1 MINPL
6 EHFIEQKHH
15 SLFDPE
21 QLCVVEDK
29 LEAFLTEIAPK
40 RPWHH
45 GHFSDFLTGK
55 VLASL
60 PTKMWRVSLMAT
72 LAKMLPLELKIQHY
86 RQHCPDHTMW
96 GGSVEGEQLWQQRM
110 NLSVA
115 ARELLRRQIPL
126 KTDEITLL
134 LLWLNFD
141 DKLFGDVWLPMVQI
155 INWVLEHFDGNSD
168 KLTEQQRQL
177 LTQIKLKLVP
187 IKAKKNN
194 RVLYEGIDALLDGRP
209 RIRLVSGE
217 AWSDVAIADLEQME
231 PLPFELWCGLINHC
245 KLATGSK
252 PTQKW
257 LKRSDELVSA
267 IGVEAIKTYLL
278 KWWQLVPESR
288 NETIHDWAH
297 LVADPNLLIIDEHM
311 DILRGLCWA
320 LAPLSDDNIAQG
332 VGALV
337 LTALK
342 RVDGIG
348 ERAVKVATGGIFALG
363 NMPNQK
369 GLAVLQHL
377 QSQISYKTA
386 LKAVDKA
393 IEKVSA

>member
-1 MINPL
+1 MVNPL
-6 EHFIEQKHH
+6 EQFIDKHQQ

-21 QLCVVEDK
+21 QLSAVEDK

-45 GHFSDFLTGK
+45 GQFSDFVTGK
-55 VLASL
+55 ILASL

-72 LAKMLPLELKIQHY
+72 LARMLPLELKIQQY
-86 RQHCPDHTMW
+86 RQQCPDHTMW

-126 KTDEITLL
+126 KVDEITLL

-155 INWVLEHFDGNSD
+155 INWILEHFDGQAD
-168 KLTEQQRQL
+168 KINEQQREL
-177 LTQIKLKLVP
+177 LIQIKLKLEP
-187 IKAKKNN
+187 IKSAKNN
-194 RVLYEGIDALLDGRP
+194 RVLFEGLDALLDGRP
-209 RIRLVSGE
+209 RIRLTPGE
-217 AWSDVAIADLEQME
+217 AWSDVAIADLQAMD
-231 PLPFELWCGLINHC
+231 PLPFELWCGLISHC
-245 KLATGSK
+245 KTATGSK

-257 LKRSDELVSA
+257 LKRSSELVSA
-267 IGVEAIKTYLL
+267 IGVEQLEQYLL
-278 KWWQLVPESR
+278 SWWQLVPNSR
-288 NETIHDWAH
+288 NEVILDWAH

-320 LAPLSDDNIAQG
+320 VAPVASEQLAKGIG
-332 VGALV
+332 ELV
-337 LTALK
+337 LSALT
-342 RVDGIG
+342 RVDGVG
-348 ERAVKVATGGIFALG
+348 ERAVKVATGGILALG
-363 NMPNQK
+363 DMPDSQ
-369 GLAVLQHL
+369 GLAVLQQL
-377 QSQISYKTA
+377 QSQVSFKTA

-393 IEKVSA
+393 IDKAQ